1 MKHSH
6 SSIIFIMC
14 AALAFLF
21 VGSGSAYAQKKVHD
35 SQKEKQWR
43 SMETGPWDFEPG
55 WYYYFLHKNY
65 SGAET
70 YWKWSGLK
78 SGYRVRFKEHK
89 SNVKTIM
96 PRRIAQE
103 ELQKEKVKK
112 AEEERVKVKEMHDE
126 EVVRAADRNVDL
138 VYFSFKDDFNRM
150 QGAITEGLTFCLT
163 KSKGKLYPQV
173 NELQRQNDMIC
184 QSIAYTHKQGI
195 GNELENS
202 KRQEAYVEYKK
213 QMEELVSRVAHLVG
227 MAQQYY

>member
-1 MKHSH
+1 
-6 SSIIFIMC
+6 
-14 AALAFLF
+14 
-21 VGSGSAYAQKKVHD
+21 
-35 SQKEKQWR
+35 
-43 SMETGPWDFEPG
+43 
-55 WYYYFLHKNY
+55 
-65 SGAET
+65 
-70 YWKWSGLK
+70 
-78 SGYRVRFKEHK
+78 
-89 SNVKTIM
+89 M

-138 VYFSFKDDFNRM
+138 VYSSFKDDFNRM
-150 QGAITEGLTFCLT
+150 QGAINEGLSYCLT

-173 NELQRQNDMIC
+173 NELQRQNDIIC

-195 GNELENS
+195 DNELENS

>member
-14 AALAFLF
+14 LALAFLF
-21 VGSGSAYAQKKVHD
+21 VGRGSAYAQKKVHD

-43 SMETGPWDFEPG
+43 SMETGPWG
-55 WYYYFLHKNY
+55 WYYYFLHKKY

-70 YWKWSGLK
+70 YWKWSGFK
-78 SGYRVRFKEHK
+78 SRYRVRFKEHK

-103 ELQKEKVKK
+103 ELQKEKIKK
-112 AEEERVKVKEMHDE
+112 VEEERAKVKEMHDE
-126 EVVRAADRNVDL
+126 EVIRAADRNVDL
-138 VYFSFKDDFNRM
+138 VYSTFKDDFNRM

-163 KSKGKLYPQV
+163 KSKGKLAPQV
-173 NELQRQNDMIC
+173 NELQRQNDLVC
-184 QSIAYTHKQGI
+184 QSIAYTHKQGL

-213 QMEELVSRVAHLVG
+213 QMEEVVSRVAHLVG
-227 MAQQYY
+227 MAQQYYQ

>member
-1 MKHSH
+1 MKHIL
-6 SSIIFIMC
+6 SSIIIIVC
-14 AALAFLF
+14 LALAFLF

-138 VYFSFKDDFNRM
+138 V
-150 QGAITEGLTFCLT
+150 
-163 KSKGKLYPQV
+163 SKGKLYPQV

>member
-1 MKHSH
+1 MRHILSFTMV
-6 SSIIFIMC
+6 SI
-14 AALAFLF
+14 ALAFPI
-21 VGSGSAYAQKKVHD
+21 GEGGSAYAQKIVHD
-35 SQKEKQWR
+35 KQKEKQWR

-55 WYYYFLHKNY
+55 WYYYFLHKKY

-70 YWKWSGLK
+70 YWKWSGFK

-103 ELQKEKVKK
+103 ELQKEKIKK
-112 AEEERVKVKEMHDE
+112 VEEERAKVKEMHDE
-126 EVVRAADRNVDL
+126 EVIRAADRNVDL
-138 VYFSFKDDFNRM
+138 VYSTFKDDFNRM

-163 KSKGKLYPQV
+163 KSKGKLAPQV
-173 NELQRQNDMIC
+173 NELQRQNDLVC
-184 QSIAYTHKQGI
+184 QSIAYTHKQGL

-213 QMEELVSRVAHLVG
+213 QMEEVVSRVAHLVG
-227 MAQQYY
+227 MAQQYYQ

>member
-1 MKHSH
+1 
-6 SSIIFIMC
+6 MC

-70 YWKWSGLK
+70 YWKWSGFK

-126 EVVRAADRNVDL
+126 EVLRAADRNVDL
-138 VYFSFKDDFNRM
+138 VYSSFKDDFNRM

-163 KSKGKLYPQV
+163 KS
-173 NELQRQNDMIC
+173 
-184 QSIAYTHKQGI
+184 
-195 GNELENS
+195 
-202 KRQEAYVEYKK
+202 
-213 QMEELVSRVAHLVG
+213 
-227 MAQQYY
+227 

>member
-1 MKHSH
+1 MRHILSFTMV
-6 SSIIFIMC
+6 SI
-14 AALAFLF
+14 ALAFLF

-70 YWKWSGLK
+70 YWKWSGFK

-103 ELQKEKVKK
+103 ELQK
-112 AEEERVKVKEMHDE
+112 R
-126 EVVRAADRNVDL
+126 
-138 VYFSFKDDFNRM
+138 
-150 QGAITEGLTFCLT
+150 
-163 KSKGKLYPQV
+163 KSRKP
-173 NELQRQNDMIC
+173 RQ
-184 QSIAYTHKQGI
+184 S
-195 GNELENS
+195 
-202 KRQEAYVEYKK
+202 
-213 QMEELVSRVAHLVG
+213 VSRSRRCTTRKSSVPPTATSTLSTPPSRTTSTVCREPSPRDSLTALPKAKG
-227 MAQQYY
+227 NCTLRLTSSSVRTT

>member
-1 MKHSH
+1 MKNSH

-14 AALAFLF
+14 TALAFLF

-70 YWKWSGLK
+70 YWKWSGFK
-78 SGYRVRFKEHK
+78 SGYRVRFKENK

-138 VYFSFKDDFNRM
+138 VYSSFKDDFNRM
-150 QGAITEGLTFCLT
+150 SSRWRHARSFASSPSIRAPSSSVRNAVRSTSSTVTFPSLPSAVC
-163 KSKGKLYPQV
+163 
-173 NELQRQNDMIC
+173 
-184 QSIAYTHKQGI
+184 
-195 GNELENS
+195 
-202 KRQEAYVEYKK
+202 KK
-213 QMEELVSRVAHLVG
+213 PTL
-227 MAQQYY
+227 